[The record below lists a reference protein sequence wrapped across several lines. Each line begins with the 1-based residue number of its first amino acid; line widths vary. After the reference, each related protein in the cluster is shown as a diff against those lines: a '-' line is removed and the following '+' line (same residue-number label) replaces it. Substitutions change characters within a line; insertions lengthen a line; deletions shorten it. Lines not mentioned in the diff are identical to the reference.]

1 MSDVFYFFTR
11 SHDAIVHAAQPWAIR
26 NATGNRHISQ
36 FFATQQEAEVFAHAM
51 NQVWKKQERKHLTK
65 CIEAAKALTPQA

>member
-1 MSDVFYFFTR
+1 MQFT
-11 SHDAIVHAAQPWAIR
+11 IEEVHAVQPWAIR

-36 FFATQQEAEVFAHAM
+36 FFATQQEAQTFAIAM
-51 NQVWKKQERKHLTK
+51 NQAWEKQERKNLTK